1 MMIERISND
10 VLEREKHLSKYAC
23 KSQDVIRLKEEKED
37 MRPAFF
43 HDADRI
49 IYSLSY
55 SRYIDKTQVFSYE
68 HNDHVSH
75 RMIHVQFVSKI
86 ARTIGRMLS
95 LNEDLIEAAALGHD
109 LGHTPLGHLGEKVLN
124 KISQKEL
131 GQNFLH
137 NIQSLRV
144 MMVLDKNGEGSNIS
158 VQVMDAI
165 MCHNGE
171 IIDNIYRPVK
181 KTKEDFLKEYE
192 GSYYNSQIAKTQH
205 PMTLE
210 GCVVRIAD
218 VIGYIGRDIEDAIQ
232 VGILKREDLPKQITD
247 VLGDTNSKIVNTIV
261 TDIIENSYGKNYIAM
276 SEKVFKALDELKNFN
291 YKHIYEK
298 ANSAEDLEKYEKQIT
313 YLYYKYLEDLES
325 KNYDSFIYRNFVKHM
340 NEDYKNNNPNA
351 RIILDF
357 ISGMTDDYL
366 LTQYEYEQKREN
378 KK

>member
-1 MMIERISND
+1 MIDKLSKD
-10 VLEREKHLSKYAC
+10 VLKREAHLSAYAC
-23 KSQDVIRLKEEKED
+23 KSTDVIRLKEEKED

-49 IYSLSY
+49 IFSLSY

-68 HNDHVSH
+68 QNDHVSH

-95 LNEDLIEAAALGHD
+95 LNEDLIEAAALAHD
-109 LGHTPLGHLGEKVLN
+109 LGHTPLGHEGEKILN

-131 GQNFLH
+131 GQNFMH

-144 MMVLDKNGEGSNIS
+144 MMVLDKYGEGSNIS
-158 VQVMDAI
+158 VQVMDAV

-171 IIDNIYRPVK
+171 IVDHIYKPVK
-181 KTKEDFLKEYE
+181 KTKEDFLKEYHD
-192 GSYYNSQIAKTQH
+192 SYYDKNISKTQH

-232 VGILKREDLPKQITD
+232 VGILKREDLPKEITS
-247 VLGDTNSKIVNTIV
+247 VLGTTNSKIVNTIV

-276 SEKVFKALDELKNFN
+276 SHKVFSALDELKAFN

-298 ANSAEDLEKYEKQIT
+298 ANTKEALNRYEKQIT
-313 YLYYKYLEDLES
+313 YLFYKYLDDLNNND
-325 KNYDSFIYRNFVKHM
+325 KKSFIYDSFVKHM
-340 NEDYKNNNPNA
+340 SNDYKKNNENA
-351 RIILDF
+351 RIVLDF

-366 LTQYEYEQKREN
+366 LSQYEKEQMKE
-378 KK
+378 